1 MTYSASYNEASLR
14 LRPLITCLKN
24 LSETRAV
31 ICHESIDSDRQQSPH
46 LILIVHNPNVHGDA
60 CPMARSYEP
69 FGDDSNRSLP
79 TRYLNGVPRY
89 VFTQQSDNAGQYSK
103 MMCRQ

>member
-31 ICHESIDSDRQQSPH
+31 ICHESIDSDRQQAPH

-69 FGDDSNRSLP
+69 FGDRSEEHTTEL
-79 TRYLNGVPRY
+79 
-89 VFTQQSDNAGQYSK
+89 QSRFALVCRLLLDNK
-103 MMCRQ
+103 KTI